1 MQMWLYQNKSDER
14 YLTKN
19 ITEIPN
25 TRQNNVYLK
34 DRTNLIDP
42 VIIMDDFPKQCNYVW
57 LSEFDRYYYVRAVD
71 FVEGQMHVQLHVDVL
86 MSFKDEILAKEVYS
100 ERSKVHFNDYIEDD
114 KMVLNQYT
122 NDRYLTF
129 SSSPFD
135 INQATFILTLLGT

>member
-1 MQMWLYQNKSDER
+1 MWLYQNKSDER

-25 TRQNNVYLK
+25 TRQQNVYLK

-57 LSEFDRYYYVRAVD
+57 LSEFDRYYYVREVD
-71 FVEGQMHVQLHVDVL
+71 FVDGQMHVSLHVDVL

-114 KMVLNQYT
+114 KMILNQYT

-135 INQATFILTLLGT
+135 INQATFILTLRGT

>member
-1 MQMWLYQNKSDER
+1 MEMWLYQNKSDER

-25 TRQNNVYLK
+25 TRQLNVYLK
-34 DRTNLIDP
+34 DRTNIIDP

-71 FVEGQMHVQLHVDVL
+71 FVEGQMHIQLHVDVL
-86 MSFKDEILAKEVYS
+86 MSFKDEILAKEIYS
-100 ERSKVHFNDYIEDD
+100 ERSKTHYNDYIEDD
-114 KMVLNQYT
+114 KMILNQYT

-129 SSSPFD
+129 SSSPFN

>member
-57 LSEFDRYYYVRAVD
+57 LSEFDRYYYVREVD
-71 FVEGQMHVQLHVDVL
+71 FVDGQMHVSLHVDVL

>member
-14 YLTKN
+14 YLTKD

-42 VIIMDDFPKQCNYVW
+42 IIIMDDFPKQCNYVW

-71 FVEGQMHVQLHVDVL
+71 FVDGQMHVQLHVDVL

-100 ERSKVHFNDYIEDD
+100 ERSKVHYNDYIEDD

-122 NDRYLTF
+122 NDRYEKF